1 MHPGLLQGLF
11 TLNYGLCLCLAA
23 YQKTTLKTRCIV
35 PAYQEGEE
43 SGEAKTTSQHLRNK
57 TVAADICP

>member
-1 MHPGLLQGLF
+1 MQQGLLQGLF
-11 TLNYGLCLCLAA
+11 TLNCGPCLCVAT
-23 YQKTTLKTRCIV
+23 YHRKTLKKRSIA

-43 SGEAKTTSQHLRNK
+43 FGDAKSSSQHLRNK